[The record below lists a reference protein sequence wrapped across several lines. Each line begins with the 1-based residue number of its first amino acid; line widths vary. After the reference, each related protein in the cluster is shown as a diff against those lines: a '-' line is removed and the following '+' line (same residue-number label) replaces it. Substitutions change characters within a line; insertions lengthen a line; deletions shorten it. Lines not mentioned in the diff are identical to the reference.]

1 MSYKKRQQKLI
12 KIAMLM
18 VCFAVANVHSE
29 VVVVVAADTPINN
42 LSKSQISRI
51 FLGKSR
57 RFPDGSRAVPLNQS
71 EGNSDRDAFY
81 QLVSGK
87 SPSQVKAHWTKLIF
101 TGRGQPPKEA
111 ANGDAVKH
119 LLANNGVNIG
129 YIDQAAV
136 DDSVKIV
143 TIK

>member
-42 LSKSQISRI
+42 LSKSQVAKI

-57 RFPDGSRAVPLNQS
+57 RFPNGSRAVPLNQN
-71 EGNSDRDAFY
+71 EGNSDRDDFY
-81 QLVSGK
+81 RLVSGK
-87 SPSQVKAHWTKLIF
+87 SPSQIKAHWSKLIF

-111 ANGDAVKH
+111 ADSDAVKY
-119 LLANNGVNIG
+119 LLANNRVNIG
-129 YIDQAAV
+129 YIDRAAI

-143 TIK
+143 AIK